1 MTGSTFFGRSSE
13 FFFGMLLAYLMKKEK
28 GIQFLKKLKRST
40 LLGGISIILL
50 TIAIAFFARNN
61 FVHGVERWEGRLI
74 HEFLLPVA
82 IIIFF

>member
-1 MTGSTFFGRSSE
+1 M
-13 FFFGMLLAYLMKKEK
+13 
-28 GIQFLKKLKRST
+28 
-40 LLGGISIILL
+40 GGISIILL

-82 IIIFF
+82 IIIFFWD